1 MTSKYSILYVDDEK
15 HNLHVFNASFFKY
28 YKIITALS
36 GTEALEIL
44 QKETVHLIITDERM
58 PNMTGLEF
66 LEEIANKYVEVPRI
80 ILTAYSDISVII
92 DSVNRCGIY
101 QYVQKP
107 WDRESLKL
115 VIDNAL
121 QKYQLEIDKKQLVLD
136 LEMVNQA
143 LEEKVLERTQELYKT
158 NHELRSVNA
167 VKDKLFSIIAHDLR
181 SPLNTLSNFVN
192 LLVDFEDAFSP
203 EETKELASQIRDSLQ
218 NVNDL
223 LNNLLYWSRNQMQ
236 TTHLDI
242 REVDILDAIERAI
255 RVTSHTA
262 QQKYIKLKI
271 DKVEQESVWADKNMV
286 DVILRNLISNAIK
299 FTHKNGLVYVS
310 GSLEESFYRIDVVDT
325 GVGMDEESL
334 QKLFDVDQHITTY
347 GTANEKGTGIGL
359 KLCHEFA
366 EKQGGKISAKSQV
379 GQGST
384 FSVWLPIEK
393 TT

>member
-66 LEEIANKYVEVPRI
+66 LEEIANKNVEVRRI

>member
-92 DSVNRCGIY
+92 DAVNRCGIY

-325 GVGMDEESL
+325 GVGMNEESL
-334 QKLFDVDQHITTY
+334 QKLFDIDQHITTY
-347 GTANEKGTGIGL
+347 GTSNEKGTGIGL
-359 KLCHEFA
+359 KLCYEFA

-393 TT
+393 TA

>member
-36 GTEALEIL
+36 GIEALEIL

-92 DSVNRCGIY
+92 DAVNRCGIY

-325 GVGMDEESL
+325 GVGMNEESL
-334 QKLFDVDQHITTY
+334 QKLFDIDQHITTY
-347 GTANEKGTGIGL
+347 GTSNEKGTGIGL
-359 KLCHEFA
+359 KLCYEFA

-393 TT
+393 TA

>member
-92 DSVNRCGIY
+92 DAVNRCGIY